1 MIKRYS
7 DDVIENIWSDENK
20 FATML
25 EVEILAL
32 EAMAENGMLDPDVPR
47 RIRKNARFTISEIR
61 EEERKTRHD
70 VVAFVN
76 VVSRYIGDDA
86 KYFHKGLTSS
96 DVLDTAFVLMNL
108 KSLEYIIDLWKGLL
122 STLYI
127 LAEKFK
133 YTPQIGRT
141 HGIHAEPMTLGLKFL
156 GYHYEGIRVL
166 RTLYAVKDSIGYV
179 KLSGAVGT
187 YANLPPQV
195 EEGVARKLGL
205 RRFVPATQVIARD
218 VFADVVWSIAKLM
231 SALKRWSINF
241 RLMDLTE
248 ILEVQEPFYK
258 GQTGSSAMPHKKNP
272 ISWERITGLAR
283 VVQSYV
289 NVALE
294 NGDLWFERDISHS
307 STERIIFPDMYHIA
321 AYSIRLMERLLNDI
335 TIHEDNLMRNLGH
348 LRGLIFAGRLLV
360 FLMDKGYI
368 RQEAYGIVQSLSM
381 RVWENEDFHLRRL
394 VEEQLSYI
402 FTQEEIDTIF
412 DIGAYLQY
420 IDDIYD
426 SYKKENAQFISDS
439 ES

>member
-1 MIKRYS
+1 VIKRYS
-7 DDVIENIWSDENK
+7 DDVIEKIWSDENK

-47 RIRKNARFTISEIR
+47 RVREKARFTVSEIR
-61 EEERKTRHD
+61 EEEKKTRHD

-108 KSLEYIIDLWKGLL
+108 KSLEYIANLWKELL
-122 STLYI
+122 STLYT
-127 LAEKFK
+127 LAEKFR

-141 HGIHAEPMTLGLKFL
+141 HGIHAEPMTLGLKLL
-156 GYHYEGIRVL
+156 GYHFEGMRVL
-166 RTLYAVKDSIGYV
+166 RTLYAVKDAIGYV

-195 EEGVARKLGL
+195 EEGVARRLGL

-218 VFADVVWSIAKLM
+218 VFADVVWAIAKLM

-294 NGDLWFERDISHS
+294 NGYLWFERDISHS

-321 AYSIRLMERLLNDI
+321 AYSIKLMKRLLDDI
-335 TIHEDNLMRNLGH
+335 TIHEDNLKRNMEH
-348 LRGLIFAGRLLV
+348 LRGLVFAGRLLV

-368 RQEAYGIVQSLSM
+368 RQKAYEIVQSLSM
-381 RVWENEDFHLRRL
+381 KVWGNEELHLRTL
-394 VEEQLSYI
+394 VEEQLSDV
-402 FTQEEIDTIF
+402 FTPEEIEAIF
-412 DIGAYLQY
+412 DVSAYLKY
-420 IDDIYD
+420 IDNIYD
-426 SYKKENAQFISDS
+426 YYKKANA
-439 ES
+439 